1 MEGQDKEGA
10 LSRRLEEVLESI
22 TDRGLSAR
30 LREVFFAAAR
40 AIDRLGNLNLIKHE
54 PTTVEHGTADLSL
67 WEEMAPVV
75 RDTVV
80 EVNGLLTVIAG
91 HFGSVAAGSLAP
103 ASSDARLEIEVSS
116 VLDRTAANL
125 TRDIGSV
132 GEKLRKP
139 SVVSDRWNLLIEL
152 QEIRTGLRAQIGDL
166 VYLCAAACTNV
177 QRRDVVPGFNR
188 EVARAVNMRSTVADV
203 RRSIEQKL
211 QKLADVA
218 GPGPLKLANSIEGDL
233 EAFAAMPAYRNV
245 RAQTKREL
253 VELRQSLREAA
264 VNPAVTTDEL
274 QQLTEPALMLFDSL
288 VAQTR
293 PLLTSQDRAT
303 WAACGAKLEQARLH
317 MALGSLGAPRVLD
330 EAVKAAEALYGRD
343 PSLDAFLRKAR
354 AVSPADLPDAE
365 LRELLES
372 FSAVLGGLPFH

>member
-1 MEGQDKEGA
+1 VEGQDKEGA

-30 LREVFFAAAR
+30 LREVFFSAAR
-40 AIDRLGNLNLIKHE
+40 AIDRLSNLNLVKHE
-54 PTTVEHGTADLSL
+54 PTSVEPGTADLSL

-80 EVNGLLTVIAG
+80 EVNGLLTVISG
-91 HFGSVAAGSLAP
+91 HFGSVVAGVDAP

-116 VLDRTAANL
+116 VLDRTAAHL

-139 SVVSDRWNLLIEL
+139 AVVSDRWNLLIEL
-152 QEIRTGLRAQIGDL
+152 QEIRAGLRAQIGDL

-177 QRRDVVPGFNR
+177 QRREVVPGFNR

-203 RRSIEQKL
+203 RRAIEQKL
-211 QKLADVA
+211 LRLADVS
-218 GPGPLKLANSIEGDL
+218 GPGPVKLAVSIEGDL
-233 EAFAAMPAYRNV
+233 EAFAGMPAYRTV

-264 VNPAVTTDEL
+264 VNPAVTADEL
-274 QQLTEPALMLFDSL
+274 RQLAEPALMLFDSL

-303 WAACGAKLEQARLH
+303 WAACGAKLEQAKLH
-317 MALGSLGAPRVLD
+317 LALGSLGAPRVLD

-354 AVSPADLPDAE
+354 TNPPAELPDLE
-365 LRELLES
+365 LKEVLEG
-372 FSAVLGGLPFH
+372 FLAMLGGLPFH